1 MKSTTNFL
9 TGFLLGSVVAAG
21 VVLLFTPGSGEDNRT
36 GIKDWA
42 MRVREEVLG
51 ASEQKRIEL
60 EQQLEMLREPRQPEP
75 E

>member
-9 TGFLLGSVVAAG
+9 TGFLLGSVVAAAVG
-21 VVLLFTPGSGEDNRT
+21 LLLTPASGEDNRS
-36 GIKDWA
+36 GIKNWA
-42 MRVREEVLG
+42 ERVREEVIG

-60 EQQLEMLREPRQPEP
+60 EQQLSMLREPRRPEI

>member
-9 TGFLLGSVVAAG
+9 TGFLLGSVVAAAVG
-21 VVLLFTPGSGEDNRT
+21 LLLTPGSGEDNRS
-36 GIKDWA
+36 GIKNWA
-42 MRVREEVLG
+42 ERVREEVIG

-60 EQQLEMLREPRQPEP
+60 EQQLSMLREPRRPEI

>member
-1 MKSTTNFL
+1 MKSTTDFL

-21 VVLLFTPGSGEDNRT
+21 IVLLLNPGSGEDNRT
-36 GIKDWA
+36 GIKNWA
-42 MRVREEVLG
+42 ARLQEEVRG

-60 EQQLEMLREPRQPEP
+60 EQQLSMLREPRRSES